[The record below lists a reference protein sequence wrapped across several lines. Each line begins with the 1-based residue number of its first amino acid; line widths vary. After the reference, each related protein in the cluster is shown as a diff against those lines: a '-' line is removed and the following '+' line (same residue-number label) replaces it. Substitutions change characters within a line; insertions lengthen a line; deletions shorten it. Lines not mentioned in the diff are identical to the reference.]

1 MRKLRPKRVA
11 LVLGLA
17 AMLAVPAV
25 VVALPDQS
33 AAVQF
38 GHDEV
43 GSPFP
48 PPSGHDASF
57 NAKDNV
63 IPRTAVVSAP
73 GLVTWNVP
81 SVHQV
86 AIYEPG
92 VEPGDIV
99 PTGNL
104 ETNPFVN
111 DPNGRVALQA
121 NPFGPPRPP
130 TYQHTFNAPGKY
142 LIICNFLPHFVFA
155 KMYGWIDV
163 K

>member
-1 MRKLRPKRVA
+1 MSKLRPRRIAFV
-11 LVLGLA
+11 VGLA
-17 AMLAVPAV
+17 ALLALPAV
-25 VVALPDQS
+25 VAALPDGS
-33 AAVQF
+33 ATVQF
-38 GHDEV
+38 GNDDA

-63 IPRTAVVSAP
+63 IPRTAVISA
-73 GLVTWNVP
+73 GGMVTWNVP
-81 SVHQV
+81 GIHQV
-86 AIYEPG
+86 AVYRPG
-92 VEPGDIV
+92 ITPGDIV

-104 ETNPFVN
+104 ETNPFVD
-111 DPNGRVALQA
+111 DPNGRLALQA

-130 TYQHTFNAPGKY
+130 TFEHTFSAPGKY